1 MLNSDRV
8 RWTWFALGCLL
19 LVAACSPER
28 DENSLFVPA
37 DIDVPVVDGLLVVGK
52 SLPEIRL
59 SRTRPPDE
67 LYDFAEAAIREADVR
82 VITAA
87 GDTARYAERD
97 TTPGIYWP
105 DLDNVVTPESVYEL
119 IVETRRGERITATT
133 TTPPQLVVDAWLRLS
148 SQADEVIAEMQR
160 FEEVGDGVFEAPEN
174 QVLYTVGILEARLSS
189 EPPVG
194 YQLSVASLDLGS
206 DFVIDVPF
214 LDDEDLAEIERS
226 GSSPPVEVEDDA
238 VQLPWFSIYFE
249 GRHVWKIHAL
259 DRNAYDLIRTSPEEG
274 DGFGFGG
281 NPGDDFDRPIYW
293 IDGGV
298 GLFGSSSVDSLG
310 FYISPAP

>member
-1 MLNSDRV
+1 M
-8 RWTWFALGCLL
+8 RWTWFVLGITL
-19 LVAACSPER
+19 LVAACSPTR
-28 DENSLFVPA
+28 DDDSLFVPA

-52 SLPEIRL
+52 VLPEIRL

-67 LYDFAEAAIREADVR
+67 LYDFTEAAIRDADVR
-82 VITAA
+82 LITAD
-87 GDTARYAERD
+87 GDTARYTERG
-97 TTPGIYWP
+97 TTPGVYWP
-105 DLDNVVTPESVYEL
+105 DLDHVVTPGAVYEL
-119 IVETRRGERITATT
+119 AVDTQRGERITATT
-133 TTPPQLVVDAWLRLS
+133 TTPPQLVVDEWVLLVPPSDAVMAELRRF
-148 SQADEVIAEMQR
+148 DEI
-160 FEEVGDGVFEAPEN
+160 GDGVFTAPEN
-174 QVLYTVGILEARLSS
+174 QLVYTAGVVEARLSS
-189 EPPVG
+189 DPPIG

-249 GRHVWKIHAL
+249 GRHVWRIHAL

-281 NPGDDFDRPIYW
+281 NPGDTFDRPIYRL
-293 IDGGV
+293 DGGI
-298 GLFGSSSVDSLG
+298 GLFGSASVDSLG
-310 FYISPAP
+310 FHISPAP